1 MAKQLPTQFDP
12 VALCRRTEGGA
23 AAFEGEIEIDHFQRL
38 AAALS
43 ESAGPVSVQ
52 LRFKRLESGRPAAQG
67 SLKANLPL
75 TCQRCLQT
83 CWTDIEVSFNC
94 CFASSEAVAER
105 MPEDLDVL
113 MMDEKGKVSLSDLF
127 EDELLLAC
135 PIFPKHEEGG
145 CAGEI
150 ATRLGELTVSEE
162 ESPEESEAPTRKAF
176 AGLGQLL
183 DQNKQK
189 PDDSH

>member
-1 MAKQLPTQFDP
+1 MAQQIPTQFDP

-23 AAFEGEIEIDHFQRL
+23 AAFVGEIEIDQFERL
-38 AAALS
+38 AEALS
-43 ESAGPVSVQ
+43 DSAGPVMVN
-52 LRFKRLESGRPAAQG
+52 LTFKRLESGRPAAHG
-67 SLKANLPL
+67 SLTASLPL

-83 CWTDIEVSFNC
+83 SWTEVEVSFNC

-105 MPEDLDVL
+105 MPDDLDVL
-113 MMDEKGKVSLSDLF
+113 MMDEKGKVGMADLF
-127 EDELLLAC
+127 EDELLLAL
-135 PIFPKHEEGG
+135 PPFPKHAEGECVG
-145 CAGEI
+145 DI
-150 ATRLGELTVSEE
+150 AARLGDLTVTEATPEAAEE
-162 ESPEESEAPTRKAF
+162 PTRKAF